1 MACNWN
7 AQGSSK
13 KHLGVV
19 VSLITDREREREK
32 KSPVGIKPHQEN
44 VTVTPQ
50 FVKSM
55 LTNRFLTCMIE
66 VGRMVISAFQE
77 QPAQKW
83 VVKISVGLKLVIH
96 FNKNMQVL
104 FLMAFL
110 INMIITR

>member
-1 MACNWN
+1 MPREAAKSIWEWR
-7 AQGSSK
+7 SR
-13 KHLGVV
+13 
-19 VSLITDREREREK
+19 SLLIERERKKK

-55 LTNRFLTCMIE
+55 LTNRFLTCLIE